1 MLIEKRS
8 LEEEAYGR
16 GELVRRG
23 CNVEDGLFD
32 RALIDGGGGLLGQVH
47 EVLLIRG
54 SLT

>member
-32 RALIDGGGGLLGQVH
+32 RAQN
-47 EVLLIRG
+47 
-54 SLT
+54 